1 MYFELIDRTADIL
14 ARSRQH
20 RTVCDL
26 PLDRIKTEAEA
37 FEIQMAALDSLGFE
51 RKGYAITGSSEA
63 SRRLLGL
70 TQPVFSEVPASAYY
84 PSGAEILLPPGMI
97 GAQCELAMTM
107 LRSFPD
113 EDETPTRQGAIDAIL
128 SYQPAIGLI
137 GRRTQHPYRGDL
149 AAIADFGLHVATIR
163 GAYAELG
170 DNDRLDD
177 IDVNAFLFK
186 RTVVSGST
194 SCIFDH
200 PADALV
206 WLANRLQRNGQ
217 RLQPGDVV
225 TTGSCTTILQVLPDQ
240 HLAAEFGPFGQ
251 VECFFR

>member
-14 ARSRQH
+14 ARSRRH
-20 RTVCDL
+20 ESLCDL
-26 PLDRIKTEAEA
+26 PLDRIETEAEA
-37 FEIQMAALDSLGFE
+37 LEIQMAALDSLGFE
-51 RKGYAITGSSEA
+51 RKGYSIVGSSLA

-70 TQPVFSEVPASAYY
+70 SQPIFSEVPADAYHQ
-84 PSGAEILLPPGMI
+84 SGAEIRLPPGMI
-97 GAQCELAMTM
+97 RAQCELALTM
-107 LRSFPD
+107 LRSFP
-113 EDETPTRQGAIDAIL
+113 EEGEAVTRAHALDAIL
-128 SYQPAIGLI
+128 AYQPAIGLI
-137 GRRTQHPYRGDL
+137 GRRTNHPYSGDL

-170 DNDRLDD
+170 QNDRLDD

-194 SCIFDH
+194 DCLFAH

-206 WLANRLQRNGQ
+206 WLAQKLQRNGQ

-225 TTGSCTTILQVLPDQ
+225 TTGSCTTILQVLPGQ

-251 VECFFR
+251 VECLFR